1 MNNWGEVGIHIK
13 LRSMERAAYIK
24 AFAEKQYKNVIQ
36 AGSAAFGNAATR
48 LETHAVTGGTFT

>member
-1 MNNWGEVGIHIK
+1 
-13 LRSMERAAYIK
+13 MERAAYIK